1 MGRSIRSKAI
11 LQEIVDKCEI
21 FQLQAEKGKLFDF
34 EEIYGNSNPIV
45 LEIGIGRGE
54 YIVGQSLLDWHY
66 NYLGIEINPERI
78 DYTLRQLDT
87 ERHKNVRIL
96 NLYVDSSI
104 IEYIA
109 EGSIRKVCIIH
120 PDPWPKRRHQHRRII
135 QHSFLDVLYKI
146 LDERGILEIQ
156 TDHQEYAE
164 YILKHFKA
172 RDDFKPIMGGSTKI
186 PRHGH
191 IVTYFEE
198 KKMREG
204 NYPVYISY
212 RKAEKQDSGSEDGL
226 EETE

>member
-1 MGRSIRSKAI
+1 MGRSIKSPVLIA
-11 LQEIVDKCEI
+11 EISEKRKI
-21 FQLQAEKGKLFDF
+21 FELQAEKGKPFDF
-34 EEIYGNSNPIV
+34 EEIYGNSNPVV

-54 YIVGQSLLDWHY
+54 YIAGQSLLDWQS
-66 NYLGIEINPERI
+66 NYLGIEINTERMNF
-78 DYTLRQLDT
+78 TLRQLHP
-87 ERHKNVRIL
+87 ERHKNVRL
-96 NLYVDSSI
+96 VGLFVDSSI
-104 IEYIA
+104 REYIP

-120 PDPWPKRRHQHRRII
+120 PDPWPKRRHQQRRLI
-135 QHSFLDVLYKI
+135 QHGFLDVLYKI

-156 TDHQEYAE
+156 TDHKEYAE
-164 YILKHFKA
+164 YILRHFKE

-212 RKAEKQDSGSEDGL
+212 RKAEKQNSGSEDGL
-226 EETE
+226 EETK